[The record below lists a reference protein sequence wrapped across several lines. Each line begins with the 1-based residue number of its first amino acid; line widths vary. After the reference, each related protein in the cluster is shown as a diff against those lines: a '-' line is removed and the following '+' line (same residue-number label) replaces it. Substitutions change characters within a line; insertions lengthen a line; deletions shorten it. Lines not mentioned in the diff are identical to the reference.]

1 MQQRR
6 AERSI
11 CLEPDKST
19 PPHLHKP
26 PEISMSQDLLET
38 IEGGI
43 ATLTMNRPEARNAL
57 STEMFNGLAEALPR
71 LANDPAVRLVV
82 LTGAGAAFCSGG
94 DVKGFARRAGGEA
107 STTTFDHRVTDLR
120 ARMEVCRWLHEMP
133 KPTLAVIPG
142 PAAGAGLSLALA
154 CDLRIASED
163 AKLTTAFSKIG
174 LSGDFGG
181 SYFLNHLVGAAKA
194 REMYFT
200 AQVLGGAE
208 AQRIGLVNR
217 AVPAV
222 QLVEAARAWAAELA
236 ALPTIAIGY
245 MKRNLN
251 IGLRGSLSD
260 VLDAEAIHM
269 IRTFETAD
277 HKSAAAA
284 FVEKRTPRFE
294 GR

>member
-1 MQQRR
+1 
-6 AERSI
+6 
-11 CLEPDKST
+11 
-19 PPHLHKP
+19 
-26 PEISMSQDLLET
+26 MSQDLLEH
-38 IEGGI
+38 IDGGI
-43 ATLTMNRPEARNAL
+43 ATLTMNRPESRNAL
-57 STEMFNGLAEALPR
+57 SADMFDGLAEALPR
-71 LANDPAVRLVV
+71 LANDPMVRLVV
-82 LTGAGAAFCSGG
+82 LTGAGGAFCAGG
-94 DVKGFARRAGGEA
+94 DVKGFVRSAADEA
-107 STTTFDHRVTDLR
+107 TSSFDHRVTDLR
-120 ARMEVCRWLHEMP
+120 ARMELSRWLHEMP

-154 CDLRIASED
+154 CDMRIAAED
-163 AKLTTAFSKIG
+163 AKLTTAFAKIG

-181 SYFLNHLVGAAKA
+181 SYFLSHLVGAAKA

-200 AQVLGGAE
+200 GQVITGAE
-208 AQRIGLVNR
+208 AARIGLVHR
-217 AVPAV
+217 AVAAADLPD
-222 QLVEAARAWAAELA
+222 AARSWAAELV

-277 HKSAAAA
+277 HKSAAVA
-284 FVEKRTPRFE
+284 FVEKRAPRFE

>member
-1 MQQRR
+1 
-6 AERSI
+6 
-11 CLEPDKST
+11 
-19 PPHLHKP
+19 
-26 PEISMSQDLLET
+26 MSQDLLET

-57 STEMFNGLAEALPR
+57 SAEMFAGLSEALPR

-94 DVKGFARRAGGEA
+94 DVKGFARRAAGA
-107 STTTFDHRVTDLR
+107 VDSFTFDHRVTDLR
-120 ARMEVCRWLHEMP
+120 ARMEVSRWLHEMP

-142 PAAGAGLSLALA
+142 AAAGAGLSLALA
-154 CDLRIASED
+154 CDMRIAADD

-181 SYFLNHLVGAAKA
+181 SYFLSHLVGAAKA

-200 AQVLGGAE
+200 GQVLTGAE

-217 AVPAV
+217 SVPAA
-222 QLVEAARAWAAELA
+222 QLADAARAWAAELA
-236 ALPTIAIGY
+236 ALPTIAVGY

-251 IGLRGSLSD
+251 VGLRGSLSD
-260 VLDAEAIHM
+260 VLDSEAIHM

-277 HKSAAAA
+277 HKAAAAA
-284 FVEKRTPRFE
+284 FVEKRPARFE

>member
-1 MQQRR
+1 
-6 AERSI
+6 
-11 CLEPDKST
+11 
-19 PPHLHKP
+19 
-26 PEISMSQDLLET
+26 MSQDLLET
-38 IEGGI
+38 IEGGV

-57 STEMFNGLAEALPR
+57 SSAMFDGLYEALPR

-94 DVKGFARRAGGEA
+94 DVKGFARRASGEA
-107 STTTFDHRVTDLR
+107 STMTFDHRVTDLR
-120 ARMEVCRWLHEMP
+120 TRMEVSRWLHEMP

-154 CDLRIASED
+154 CDMRIASED

-181 SYFLNHLVGAAKA
+181 SYFLNHLIGAAKA

-200 AQVLGGAE
+200 GQVLSGAE

-217 AVPAV
+217 AVPAA
-222 QLVEAARAWAAELA
+222 QLAEAARAWAAELA
-236 ALPTIAIGY
+236 ALPTIAVGY

-284 FVEKRTPRFE
+284 FVEKRAPSFE